1 MLQAASFACYP
12 ERVRVKGEEKVSP
25 ELAVGG
31 KMDPNERAIGTR
43 DEHYGLISVLYHAL
57 HGAETAEV
65 YAVDAEATGDERL
78 ATFFREA
85 QGVHVGVAEQAK
97 GLLGILEGAPE
108 AGRYSA
114 GTESAGGGIAMGDV
128 PPRTAQSGWET
139 PPPGPRRAS
148 PAEASPRGE
157 DVTPDGETGPP
168 NAPTQGE
175 DRASPEGIPR
185 RAVPPD
191 APRTEEP
198 PPRSGD
204 APPSP
209 SEQPPR

>member
-1 MLQAASFACYP
+1 
-12 ERVRVKGEEKVSP
+12 
-25 ELAVGG
+25 
-31 KMDPNERAIGTR
+31 MDPSERATGTR

-114 GTESAGGGIAMGDV
+114 GTESAGGGIPMGDV

-148 PAEASPRGE
+148 PAEASPR
-157 DVTPDGETGPP
+157 DQNIT
-168 NAPTQGE
+168 
-175 DRASPEGIPR
+175 PEGER
-185 RAVPPD
+185 VPPD
-191 APRTEEP
+191 APAQGEDMAPPVGTTRRAVTPDAPRTQEP

>member
-1 MLQAASFACYP
+1 
-12 ERVRVKGEEKVSP
+12 
-25 ELAVGG
+25 
-31 KMDPNERAIGTR
+31 MDPSEGATGTR
-43 DEHYGLISVLYHAL
+43 DEHYDLISVLYHAL

-65 YAVDAEATGDERL
+65 YAADFEATGDERL
-78 ATFFREA
+78 AAFFREA
-85 QGVHVGVAEQAK
+85 QGVQVGVAEQAK
-97 GLLGILEGAPE
+97 GLLGIPEGAPE
-108 AGRYSA
+108 EGRYSA
-114 GTESAGGGIAMGDV
+114 GTESAGGGIPMGDV

-148 PAEASPRGE
+148 PAEASPPGE
-157 DVTPDGETGPP
+157 DVTPEGETVPP
-168 NAPTQGE
+168 NAPAQGE
-175 DRASPEGIPR
+175 DTAPPVGSPR

-191 APRTEEP
+191 APRTEEL

>member
-1 MLQAASFACYP
+1 VLPGAGT
-12 ERVRVKGEEKVSP
+12 RRWGKKKVNP

-31 KMDPNERAIGTR
+31 KLDPSERATGTR
-43 DEHYGLISVLYHAL
+43 DEHYDLISVLYHAL
-57 HGAETAEV
+57 HGAETAGV

-78 ATFFREA
+78 AAFFREA
-85 QGVHVGVAEQAK
+85 QGVHVGAAEQAK

-108 AGRYSA
+108 EGSYSA
-114 GTESAGGGIAMGDV
+114 GTESAGGGIPTGDV

-148 PAEASPRGE
+148 PAEASSR
-157 DVTPDGETGPP
+157 DQDIT
-168 NAPTQGE
+168 
-175 DRASPEGIPR
+175 PEGER
-185 RAVPPD
+185 VPPD
-191 APRTEEP
+191 APAQGEDMAPPVGTPRRAVTPDAPRTQEP

>member
-1 MLQAASFACYP
+1 
-12 ERVRVKGEEKVSP
+12 
-25 ELAVGG
+25 
-31 KMDPNERAIGTR
+31 MDPSEGATGTR
-43 DEHYGLISVLYHAL
+43 DEHYDLISVLYHAL

-65 YAVDAEATGDERL
+65 YAADAEATGDERL
-78 ATFFREA
+78 AAFFREE
-85 QGVHVGVAEQAK
+85 QGAHVGVAEQAK
-97 GLLGILEGAPE
+97 RLLGILEGAPE
-108 AGRYSA
+108 EGRYSA
-114 GTESAGGGIAMGDV
+114 GTESAGGGIPMGDV

-148 PAEASPRGE
+148 PAEASPPGE
-157 DVTPDGETGPP
+157 DVTPEGETVLP
-168 NAPTQGE
+168 NAPAQGE
-175 DRASPEGIPR
+175 DTAPPVGTPR

>member
-1 MLQAASFACYP
+1 
-12 ERVRVKGEEKVSP
+12 
-25 ELAVGG
+25 
-31 KMDPNERAIGTR
+31 MDPSERPTGTR
-43 DEHYGLISVLYHAL
+43 DEHYDLIRVLYRAL

-65 YAVDAEATGDERL
+65 YAADAEVAGDERL
-78 ATFFREA
+78 AAFFREA
-85 QGVHVGVAEQAK
+85 QGVHMGVAEQAK
-97 GLLGILEGAPE
+97 GLLGIFEDAPE
-108 AGRYSA
+108 EGRYSA
-114 GTESAGGGIAMGDV
+114 GTESAGGGIPMGDV

-157 DVTPDGETGPP
+157 DVTQEGETVPP
-168 NAPTQGE
+168 NAPVQGE
-175 DRASPEGIPR
+175 DRASPEGTPR

-209 SEQPPR
+209 SEQLPR